1 MQPDLL
7 TRPLQPDSPPARW
20 AAGLAAF
27 ASMAVLLMHGYL
39 GSYSRFMADDYCSAA
54 ESLRLGILR
63 AAWFWYRTWTGRYS
77 ANVLDAIFGALG
89 PGVTPVVTALVL
101 ALWLAALFAAIGLI
115 MQPRGTRRPV
125 LLSIAL

>member
-1 MQPDLL
+1 MKPDDLEYSARL
-7 TRPLQPDSPPARW
+7 RSSPTSW
-20 AAGLAAF
+20 GAALIAI
-27 ASMAVLLMHGYL
+27 ASTAVLGMHAYL
-39 GSYSRFMADDYCSAA
+39 GTYSRFMADDYCSAS

-77 ANVLDAIFGALG
+77 ANVLDATFGALG